1 LIGIV
6 AIGKYGSVTESPLP
20 YIYRPMAQ
28 DYSPNG
34 TFHIRTR
41 VPPSGILSAL
51 IKAIQAYDPSLAVFD
66 AKTMEEQLAFTVAP
80 YEVVA
85 LNLGV
90 FGVLALVIAFAGLY
104 GLIAYQTAVRTREI
118 GIRVA
123 LGANPRD
130 ILILM
135 LNEGLRLV
143 FIGVAAGVPASIA
156 VAALISKF
164 LFGVTPLDLET
175 YVEVPLLMGIVA
187 AAAIMI
193 PAVHCM
199 KIDPWSALRT

>member
-1 LIGIV
+1 
-6 AIGKYGSVTESPLP
+6 
-20 YIYRPMAQ
+20 
-28 DYSPNG
+28 
-34 TFHIRTR
+34 
-41 VPPSGILSAL
+41 
-51 IKAIQAYDPSLAVFD
+51 
-66 AKTMEEQLAFTVAP
+66 MEEQLAFTVAP

-85 LNLGV
+85 LILGV

-156 VAALISKF
+156 VAVLISRF
-164 LFGVTPLDLET
+164 LFGVAPLDLET
-175 YVEVPLLMGIVA
+175 YVAVPLLMGIVA
-187 AAAIMI
+187 AAAITI

-199 KIDPWSALRT
+199 KIDPWSALRTM